1 MRQMPHHAESTGSG
15 GVLYMALELSARRWQ
30 LAFALGLATP
40 SRRRVVAAGDEAALR
55 QEIAAARQR
64 FGLTDTAVVRSC
76 YEAGR
81 DGFWVHR
88 FLERVG
94 IVNVVVDSAS
104 IEVSRRRRRAKT
116 DRLDA
121 EALLRRLIRYWLGER
136 EQWKVVHV
144 PSVEVEDARQAERSL
159 AMLTSERTRYRNR
172 LHGVL
177 ATHGIRL
184 RLTRAFSARLATLE
198 TPDGRRVPPG
208 ALARLRITWQL
219 LQAVEAALATARA
232 AQAAAAR
239 AGTTPAAVRTQR
251 LGRLKGIRV
260 HSAAVLA
267 KEVFARDLRNRRQV
281 GALSGFVP
289 VPYQSG
295 DAGHD
300 QGISRAGLKAVRRIL
315 VEVAWSWVRWQP
327 DSALTRWY
335 RTRFASGG
343 GRLRRIGIVALAR
356 KLLIALWRYSE
367 QGLLPEGAV
376 LRA

>member
-1 MRQMPHHAESTGSG
+1 
-15 GVLYMALELSARRWQ
+15 
-30 LAFALGLATP
+30 LATP
-40 SRRRVVAAGDEAALR
+40 SRRRTIPAGDEAALQR
-55 QEIAAARQR
+55 EIAAARQR
-64 FGLTDTAVVRSC
+64 LGLGDAAVVRSC

-88 FLERVG
+88 LLERVG
-94 IVNVVVDSAS
+94 VVNVVVDSAS
-104 IEVSRRRRRAKT
+104 IEVSRRWRRAKT

-121 EALLRRLIRYWLGER
+121 EALLRRLIRFWLGER
-136 EQWKVVHV
+136 DQWKVVHV
-144 PSVEVEDARQAERSL
+144 PSVEVEDARQSERSL
-159 AMLTSERTRYRNR
+159 AMLTAERTRYRNR

-184 RLTRAFSARLATLE
+184 RLTRAFGAQLTTLA
-198 TPDGRRVPPG
+198 TPDGRDLPPG
-208 ALARLRITWQL
+208 VCARLLITWRL
-219 LQAVEAALATARA
+219 LQAVEEALATARA

-239 AGTTPAAVRTQR
+239 AGTTPAAVRTQQ

-267 KEVFARDLRNRRQV
+267 KEVFARDLQNRRQV

-327 DSALTRWY
+327 ASALTQWY
-335 RTRFASGG
+335 RRRFATGG
-343 GRLRRIGIVALAR
+343 ARLRRIGIVALAR

-367 QGLLPEGAV
+367 QGVVPEGAV

>member
-1 MRQMPHHAESTGSG
+1 MCQIPHHAESTGTG
-15 GVLYMALELSARRWQ
+15 AVLYMALELSARRWQ
-30 LAFALGLATP
+30 LAFGLGLATP
-40 SRRRVVAAGDEAALR
+40 SRRRTIAAGDEKALR
-55 QEIAAARQR
+55 REIVAATER
-64 FGLTDTAVVRSC
+64 FGLAAGTSVRSC

-88 FLERVG
+88 LLERLGVL
-94 IVNVVVDSAS
+94 NVVVDSAS

-136 EQWKVVHV
+136 DQWKIVHV
-144 PSVEVEDARQAERSL
+144 PSVAVEDARHAERSL
-159 AMLTSERTRYRNR
+159 AMLTAERTRSRNR
-172 LHGVL
+172 LHGLL
-177 ATHGIRL
+177 ATHGVRMK
-184 RLTRAFSARLATLE
+184 LTPAFGARLATLP
-198 TPDGRRVPPG
+198 TPDDRGLPPG
-208 ALARLRITWQL
+208 VIARLTVTWRL
-219 LQAVEAALATARA
+219 LQAIEQELRTARTAQAAEARA
-232 AQAAAAR
+232 AA
-239 AGTTPAAVRTQR
+239 TPAAVRTQR
-251 LGRLKGIRV
+251 LQQLKGIRV

-267 KEVFARDLRNRRQV
+267 KEVLVRDLRNRRQV

-295 DAGHD
+295 EAGHD

-327 DSALTRWY
+327 GSELTRWY
-335 RTRFASGG
+335 RTRFGAGG

-367 QGLLPEGAV
+367 QGVLPAGAV
-376 LRA
+376 LRS